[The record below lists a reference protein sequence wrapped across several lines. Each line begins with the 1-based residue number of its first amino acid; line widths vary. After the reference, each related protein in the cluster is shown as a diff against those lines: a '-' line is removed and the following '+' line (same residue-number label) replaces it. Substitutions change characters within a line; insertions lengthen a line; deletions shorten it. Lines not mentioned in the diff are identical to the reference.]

1 MKVNKAAQILGR
13 MGRGIHK
20 NYSKEEIAKR
30 TERIQAVN
38 AKRRLK

>member
-13 MGRGIHK
+13 MGRGINK